1 MGALKLGLV
10 AVVLVVLGFAAYV
23 RLAPSDPVR
32 WHDDPVAGQ
41 GPKDWGGTPEPLGQ
55 GAVMLTQLGSARSFS
70 QHTLAPADL
79 LARLD
84 AIAGQCAIGPYHLGD
99 AFGTVGVSRLHYRD
113 SDRGA

>member
-41 GPKDWGGTPEPLGQ
+41 RPKDWGGTPEPLGQ
-55 GAVMLTQLGSARSFS
+55 GAVMLTQLGSARALIYVFGAWAALIVCAFVLSRMLRAQANAS
-70 QHTLAPADL
+70 GDSPKTGPTPGDL
-79 LARLD
+79 
-84 AIAGQCAIGPYHLGD
+84 
-99 AFGTVGVSRLHYRD
+99 V
-113 SDRGA
+113 

>member
-32 WHDDPVAGQ
+32 WHDDQVAGQ

-55 GAVMLTQLGSARSFS
+55 GAVMLTQLGSARIVDRYVKLSPAVEAR
-70 QHTLAPADL
+70 HLAASL
-79 LARLD
+79 
-84 AIAGQCAIGPYHLGD
+84 
-99 AFGTVGVSRLHYRD
+99 
-113 SDRGA
+113 